1 MNEGISRRRF
11 LGMGLAGAAAL
22 AAPARLRGEESGG
35 GGARRMRVRELGIA
49 PGTMPPGRFNAITD
63 VAGVEV
69 GYTTLIR
76 GEGRLVV
83 GEGPVRTGVTAIL
96 PAGKERGDRLL
107 AADFT
112 LNGNGEMTGI
122 GAVRRIGLLDAPILL
137 TNTSSVGMVYDA
149 ALGWMAERR
158 PGPMRFGGG
167 PEPVVGETWDAFLND
182 TEGRHVHAEH
192 VRAAIEGASGGPVA
206 EGCVGGGTGMVC
218 YGFKGGTGTSSR
230 VTDGGKKGR
239 PYTVGVLVQANH
251 GRRPQLTV
259 EGVPV
264 GREIPELMP
273 ERGEARSKS
282 ILVVVAT
289 DAPLLP
295 VQLQRLAKRTALG
308 LARTGTL
315 SMHSS
320 GDLALAFSTANRL
333 PARSVAPVA
342 ELRVLDDE
350 AITPLY
356 QATIE
361 ATEEAVLNALT
372 MATTMTGRDG
382 NRVHALPLDRLVEVM
397 RRYGRIK

>member
-1 MNEGISRRRF
+1 MSHIVSRRRF
-11 LGMGLAGAAAL
+11 LGMGLTGAAAL
-22 AAPARLRGEESGG
+22 AAPGLLRGEE
-35 GGARRMRVRELGIA
+35 GGAVGGMRLRELGIA
-49 PGTMPPGRFNAITD
+49 PGTMPTGRFNAVTD

-69 GYTTLIR
+69 GHATLIR

-83 GEGPVRTGVTAIL
+83 GQGPVRTGVTAIL
-96 PAGKERGDRLL
+96 PVGRAGEGQVLS
-107 AADFT
+107 ADFA

-122 GAVRRIGLLDAPILL
+122 GAVRRTGRLGAQILL

-149 ALGWMAERR
+149 ALGWMVERR
-158 PGPMRFGGG
+158 PGLMRSGGW
-167 PEPVVGETWDAFLND
+167 PEPVVGETWDDFLND
-182 TEGRHVHAEH
+182 TEGRHVRAEH

-206 EGCVGGGTGMVC
+206 EGCTGGGTGMVC

-230 VTDGGKKGR
+230 MIEGKGK

-251 GRRPQLTV
+251 GGRPQLTV
-259 EGVPV
+259 AGVPV
-264 GREIPELMP
+264 GREVPELTP
-273 ERGEARSKS
+273 ERGEVKGKS
-282 ILVVVAT
+282 ILIVVAT

-295 VQLQRLAKRTALG
+295 SQLQRLAKRTAIGLG
-308 LARTGTL
+308 RTGSIST
-315 SMHSS
+315 HSS

-333 PARSVAPVA
+333 PGSDSPVA
-342 ELRVLDDE
+342 ELEVLDDE

-372 MATTMTGRDG
+372 TATTMTGRDG

-397 RRYGRIK
+397 RKYGRLK